1 MPKYANYVA
10 IGGKA
15 HDACVAKCP
24 LMTQSG
30 HGQIPCTKVNH
41 HSRHALGL
49 TIILNFSLSALL
61 GGNPIPL
68 LLEMRPI
75 HNSPRQIARALRA
88 LRNAH
93 KLGLLRGVR
102 ILPGPK
108 PCEAVV
114 AQFGTEY
121 PGNKV
126 PRLPLRRCT
135 RNRCDCKYVPIGS
148 EKFHRLRTTK
158 KPSST

>member
-1 MPKYANYVA
+1 VLHR
-10 IGGKA
+10 I
-15 HDACVAKCP
+15 CP
-24 LMTQSG
+24 LLTQSG

-75 HNSPRQIARALRA
+75 HNSPRQIAQALRA

-93 KLGLLRGVR
+93 KLGLLRAVR